1 LRELLG
7 RCSGRFL
14 KHAQNFRNELQ
25 NAGCMPANQYLT
37 PAFASTNDSKEASH
51 DVEQLG
57 KHCAENHT
65 RYMALCRSR
74 MDELRNLSSEL
85 ADLRNRSIEK
95 MVSLAQ
101 VAHDV
106 RRSSS
111 FKQFLKFN
119 LRASKRED
127 VREFAAG
134 CIVERLGKISR
145 YYRAAV
151 TIHAFGEKLVK
162 NNRAI
167 DLHAISTSRT
177 QIPEL
182 SGRSV
187 DDLQRRGGRKF
198 QSHSNRTLQSKLELW
213 PRYRL
218 HCEIQL
224 IVFYE
229 EHPDL
234 QPCVSYIAC
243 NKLSCYLCYHFIRA
257 HGRFEV
263 AGSHQ
268 SLYSLWTVPETV
280 SFQDEH
286 CANIFRH
293 ALRTLCN
300 DLERKMAAIRKL
312 DPGRRPLFPQNNESV
327 ANISRLSLSS
337 TASSVGRVSPSTH
350 EDLALGVSP
359 TSAQIRLEVFPEA
372 YQLDD
377 LNLDQ
382 ELLKEEENDESLG
395 QSGDATPFTVESVL
409 AALAEAPVSCSTEQI
424 EPTRPMMAEL
434 EPPPNG
440 DLGQDDQEDR
450 DSVPAIVQD
459 TSSQKISQQQR
470 NSVARNPHQSPPRR
484 RHRRHHKRRKRH
496 AHYPRLPR
504 YKQHSGDTN
513 MNSLWPRIRRQI
525 YGDALLPGRPETRL
539 PRQRRRRHSHQS
551 ARGRADSQSENRT
564 WRYHQTHNA
573 ERHMSGQ
580 VRYGDSS
587 RLRTE
592 NGRSQARTS
601 EARIW
606 DLCGLG
612 VVVRCFLGS

>member
-1 LRELLG
+1 
-7 RCSGRFL
+7 
-14 KHAQNFRNELQ
+14 
-25 NAGCMPANQYLT
+25 
-37 PAFASTNDSKEASH
+37 
-51 DVEQLG
+51 
-57 KHCAENHT
+57 
-65 RYMALCRSR
+65 
-74 MDELRNLSSEL
+74 
-85 ADLRNRSIEK
+85 
-95 MVSLAQ
+95 
-101 VAHDV
+101 
-106 RRSSS
+106 
-111 FKQFLKFN
+111 
-119 LRASKRED
+119 
-127 VREFAAG
+127 
-134 CIVERLGKISR
+134 
-145 YYRAAV
+145 
-151 TIHAFGEKLVK
+151 
-162 NNRAI
+162 
-167 DLHAISTSRT
+167 
-177 QIPEL
+177 
-182 SGRSV
+182 
-187 DDLQRRGGRKF
+187 
-198 QSHSNRTLQSKLELW
+198 
-213 PRYRL
+213 
-218 HCEIQL
+218 
-224 IVFYE
+224 
-229 EHPDL
+229 L

-280 SFQDEH
+280 SFRDEH

-312 DPGRRPLFPQNNESV
+312 NPGQRLLFPQNNESV
-327 ANISRLSLSS
+327 ANISRLSLLS
-337 TASSVGRVSPSTH
+337 TVSSVGRVSPSTH

-372 YQLDD
+372 HQLDD

-382 ELLKEEENDESLG
+382 ELLKEGENDESLG
-395 QSGDATPFTVESVL
+395 QSGDANPFPVESVL
-409 AALAEAPVSCSTEQI
+409 AALAEAPVSCYTEQI
-424 EPTRPMMAEL
+424 EPTRPMIAEL
-434 EPPPNG
+434 EPPPKG
-440 DLGQDDQEDR
+440 DLGQDDQGDR

-459 TSSQKISQQQR
+459 TSSQKISQQQC

-484 RHRRHHKRRKRH
+484 RHRRHHKRRKRY

-504 YKQHSGDTN
+504 YKQHNRDAN
-513 MNSLWPRIRRQI
+513 MISLWPRIRRQI

>member
-1 LRELLG
+1 M
-7 RCSGRFL
+7 S
-14 KHAQNFRNELQ
+14 AS
-25 NAGCMPANQYLT
+25 QYLT
-37 PAFASTNDSKEASH
+37 PAFVSTKDSKEASH
-51 DVEQLG
+51 DVQHLG
-57 KHCAENHT
+57 KHCAENHA
-65 RYMALCRSR
+65 RYIALCKSR
-74 MDELRNLSSEL
+74 LEELRNLSSDL
-85 ADLRNRSIEK
+85 ADLRDRSIEK
-95 MVSLAQ
+95 MMSLAR

-106 RRSSS
+106 RRSSC

-119 LRASKRED
+119 LRASKREY
-127 VREFAAG
+127 VREFAASR
-134 CIVERLGKISR
+134 IVERLGKISR

-151 TIHAFGEKLVK
+151 TIYAFGEKLVK

-167 DLHAISTSRT
+167 DLQAVSTSRT
-177 QIPEL
+177 RIPEL
-182 SGRSV
+182 TGRSV
-187 DDLQRRGGRKF
+187 DDLLRRGGRKF
-198 QSHSNRTLQSKLELW
+198 QPRSNRTLQSKLELW
-213 PRYRL
+213 PKYRL

-280 SFQDEH
+280 SFQDED

-312 DPGRRPLFPQNNESV
+312 NPGRRPLFPQNNESA
-327 ANISRLSLSS
+327 ANVSRLSLPS
-337 TASSVGRVSPSTH
+337 TVSSVGRVSPTC
-350 EDLALGVSP
+350 
-359 TSAQIRLEVFPEA
+359 AQIRLEVFPEA
-372 YQLDD
+372 HQLDD

-382 ELLKEEENDESLG
+382 MVLKEDENDKSLG
-395 QSGDATPFTVESVL
+395 QSGDATLLPVESVL
-409 AALAEAPVSCSTEQI
+409 EAPAEAPVSCSTEQT
-424 EPTRPMMAEL
+424 EPTRPMIADL
-434 EPPPNG
+434 EPPPDE

-450 DSVPAIVQD
+450 DSAPAIVQD

-496 AHYPRLPR
+496 AHYPRLLY

-513 MNSLWPRIRRQI
+513 VNSLWLRIRRQI
-525 YGDALLPGRPETRL
+525 YGNTLLPWGPETGL

-551 ARGRADSQSENRT
+551 ARGRADPQNENWTR
-564 WRYHQTHNA
+564 RYHQTHNA
-573 ERHMSGQ
+573 ERHISDQ
-580 VRYGDSS
+580 VRYGDSP

-612 VVVRCFLGS
+612 AVVRCFLGS